1 MQYSDLSEGKQ
12 SVRFLATLNSLQG
25 TEVGFE
31 VNAVYKDT
39 DGTVKA
45 REAWNVISTTVYTSI
60 KAKSPSG
67 TVSDVTAQ
75 ELGGTYLI
83 ALAVNGVPNYEQVDF
98 YVKAYVV
105 VDGEKLYSGDETRF
119 TLQGGEAAM
128 SAPALERP

>member
-39 DGTVKA
+39 DGTVRA
-45 REAWNVISTTVYTSI
+45 REAWNVTSTAVYTHI

-67 TVSDVTAQ
+67 TVSDVTAE
-75 ELGGTYLI
+75 ELGGTYLA

-119 TLQGGEAAM
+119 TLRSGEAAM